1 MSDPTSAP
9 VPTPVPTPPKLLEGF
24 GGWLILPMIGVC
36 LAPVRTLV
44 DAATS
49 VASYGQVPGLPNG
62 RLVIGIEVAL
72 NLVLLA
78 LQIVVLVAML
88 RRRATFP
95 RLFTWLWIAAATL
108 PFVDM
113 VVVALLLNLPL
124 AALFDADMVRVVV
137 GAVVMGLWVWY
148 MHASVRVKNTFTT

>member
-1 MSDPTSAP
+1 MSDQTPSPVSAP
-9 VPTPVPTPPKLLEGF
+9 APTPAKPLEGF
-24 GGWLILPMIGVC
+24 GGWLILPVIGVS

-49 VASYGQVPGLPNG
+49 VVSYGQVLGLPNG
-62 RLVIGIEVAL
+62 RLVVGIEVAL
-72 NLVLLA
+72 NLVLLT
-78 LQIVVLVAML
+78 LQIVVLVAMF

-95 RLFTWLWIAAATL
+95 KLFTWLWIAAVVL
-108 PFVDM
+108 PFVDL
-113 VVVALLLNLPL
+113 VAVALLLNVPL
-124 AALFDADMVRVVV
+124 AALFDSDMVRVLV